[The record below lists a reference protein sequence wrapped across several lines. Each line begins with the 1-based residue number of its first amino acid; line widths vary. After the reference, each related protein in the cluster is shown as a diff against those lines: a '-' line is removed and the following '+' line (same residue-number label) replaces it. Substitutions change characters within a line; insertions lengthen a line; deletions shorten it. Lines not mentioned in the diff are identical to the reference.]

1 MRITRERTIKHV
13 FHQTKEGVTFF
24 VVFNLNVYSLKK
36 KVAKEWIFFIV
47 SFFVV
52 QDSHSKYKIKN
63 TLPNFRNTK
72 ELQASARPNRC
83 QYQSIEKNELCS
95 ETAKSTGPMVE
106 NLAEN
111 REDLTTEYPKAA
123 PRQLTPQAL

>member
-1 MRITRERTIKHV
+1 M

>member
-1 MRITRERTIKHV
+1 M
-13 FHQTKEGVTFF
+13 
-24 VVFNLNVYSLKK
+24 VFNLNVYSLKK
-36 KVAKEWIFFIV
+36 KVAKNGYSFIV

-72 ELQASARPNRC
+72 ELQAGARPKRC

-95 ETAKSTGPMVE
+95 ETAKCTGPMAE
-106 NLAEN
+106 NLAKN
-111 REDLTTEYPKAA
+111 REDLTAAYPKAA
-123 PRQLTPQAL
+123 PRQSTASI